1 MTPSARL
8 QAALEL
14 TAEIKSQN
22 SPADPVIDVYFRKR
36 RYAGSSDR
44 RTVRDIVYKILRHQ
58 ARLYW
63 WIERTGLKIND
74 LNRAHLIASL
84 VLLDKLSPEELT
96 ALFSGRTHAPA
107 TITDDET
114 QLADALYGRPI
125 NHMDMKRYTRF
136 EYPQWMDLSFA
147 SLWGDEIIT
156 ELSALNQKAPVDV
169 RINTTK
175 ATREQA
181 LDALTKEFVEAE
193 PTALSP
199 LGLRLAG
206 NPKLG
211 GTQTFK
217 NGWIEVQDEGSQLVS
232 LLCGTE
238 PGMNVVD
245 FCAGAGGKT
254 LALAAMMTV
263 NNKIRGQLTACDISD
278 FRLARM
284 KPRLKRAGIKGVRQQ
299 VITAKDCPWINGNQ
313 ASADRVLVDAP
324 CTGTGVWRRDPTAR
338 WRFSFDDLN
347 DILQSQCQI
356 LDAAAT
362 VVKPGGRLIFVTCS
376 LLVEENEQ
384 QIEQFQNRHGNFKIL
399 PIDQV
404 WNETI
409 GDPAPPPAPFMRLSP
424 ASTGTDGFFAAVLT
438 RQT

>member
-8 QAALEL
+8 QATLEL
-14 TAEIKSQN
+14 TAEIEKQN

-44 RTVRDIVYKILRHQ
+44 RTVWDIVYKILRHQ
-58 ARLYW
+58 ARLDW
-63 WIERTGLKIND
+63 WIKRTGLNID
-74 LNRAHLIASL
+74 DFNRARLIASL
-84 VLLDKLSPEELT
+84 LLLDKQSPEELT

-107 TITDDET
+107 MMTADET
-114 QLADALYGRPI
+114 QLTEALYGRPI
-125 NHMDMKRYTRF
+125 NHLDMKRFTRF
-136 EYPQWMDLSFA
+136 EYPEWMDPSFA
-147 SLWGDEIIT
+147 ALWGDGIDA

-169 RINTTK
+169 RINTVK
-175 ATREQA
+175 ATHEQA

-193 PTALSP
+193 PAALSP
-199 LGLRLAG
+199 LGLRLVG

-232 LLCGTE
+232 LLCGAE
-238 PGMNVVD
+238 PSMNVVD

-284 KPRLKRAGIKGVRQQ
+284 KPRLKRAGIKGVQQQ
-299 VITAKDCPWINGNQ
+299 VIVAKECPWINDNQ
-313 ASADRVLVDAP
+313 STADRVLIDAP

-338 WRFSFDDLN
+338 WRFTFDDLKE
-347 DILQSQCQI
+347 ILQTQSQI

-362 VVKPGGRLIFVTCS
+362 IVKPGGRLIYVTCS

-384 QIEQFQNRHGNFKIL
+384 QIVSFQNRNDHFKTVSV
-399 PIDQV
+399 DQV
-404 WNETI
+404 WAETI
-409 GDPAPPPAPFMRLSP
+409 GGAPPPPGPSFRFSP
-424 ASTGTDGFFAAVLT
+424 ASTGTDGFFACVLE
-438 RQT
+438 RQA